1 MITVFVRLLYQTKIK
16 YKANYKNKHA
26 NNMTSPITLG
36 MSPCAPGELTSI
48 PWKTVLKIQKGLSDA
63 GNQRQTCV

>member
-1 MITVFVRLLYQTKIK
+1 MITVFVKLRYQTKIK
-16 YKANYKNKHA
+16 YKTNYKNKHV

-48 PWKTVLKIQKGLSDA
+48 PWKTSLRIQKELSEVV
-63 GNQRQTCV
+63 NRRRTCV

>member
-1 MITVFVRLLYQTKIK
+1 MITVFVRLRYQAKIK
-16 YKANYKNKHA
+16 YKANYKNKHV

-48 PWKTVLKIQKGLSDA
+48 PWKTSLRIKIPL
-63 GNQRQTCV
+63 TLTHILYI